1 MLRNFDR
8 TLKKAFAVSFRGLI
22 PPRGIGPRNLLFRQP
37 LGIHMQVPRPAQRAR
52 NDKQRLF
59 QQLAGER
66 RRRRCALG
74 FTLLELMIVITII
87 MILLALG
94 AGRYQQSVVRA
105 KEAALHQDLTV
116 MRKAIDQYTLDK
128 LAAPQS
134 LEDLVGAG
142 YLREIPVD
150 PITGKKDWQVEFE
163 SDVLFSPEQTSTGIV
178 NVRSA
183 SDRISPFEG
192 TAYNSW

>member
-1 MLRNFDR
+1 
-8 TLKKAFAVSFRGLI
+8 
-22 PPRGIGPRNLLFRQP
+22 
-37 LGIHMQVPRPAQRAR
+37 
-52 NDKQRLF
+52 
-59 QQLAGER
+59 
-66 RRRRCALG
+66 
-74 FTLLELMIVITII
+74 MIVITII